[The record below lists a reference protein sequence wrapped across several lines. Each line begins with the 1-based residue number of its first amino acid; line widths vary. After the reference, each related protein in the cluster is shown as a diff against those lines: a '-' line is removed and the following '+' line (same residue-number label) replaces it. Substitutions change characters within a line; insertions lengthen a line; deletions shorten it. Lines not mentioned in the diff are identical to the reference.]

1 MGRLPRRVLSA
12 ALFLVLLGN
21 VLKADSRA
29 ADNAIQ
35 LNAMLSLTGA
45 AAALGTDEQEVLQ
58 ALEAEVNRTGGIRGR
73 PIAFTYLDDAS
84 DPRVA
89 IQLTNGLKAK
99 DVPVIVGPNVA
110 ATCSAI
116 LPLIQTGGPVSF
128 CFSPAIYPASG
139 SNMFTAGVAAADT
152 YRRLLIFAQS
162 RKWKSLGLITPTDA
176 TGQDA
181 SKQIR
186 ALAESPQFSDLHLV
200 AIESFAPA
208 DLSVAAQI
216 AKIKAAKPEALLAIG
231 TGVPFG
237 IVMHGVRDGGLTI
250 PVIANGGN
258 MSYKQMAQD
267 GDFLPDKLFFN
278 GARGLTVDP
287 SAPGRIKNAQKAF
300 ADALRAK
307 GTRPSYSALLA
318 WDPAMLVVDT
328 LRKLGPTASAT
339 EIAGYIGG
347 LQGWAGICGIYD
359 FRKSPQRGIDTDA
372 AAVYQWNALKK
383 DFVVTK

>member
-12 ALFLVLLGN
+12 ALFLVLLGS
-21 VLKADSRA
+21 VLKTDSRA
-29 ADNAIQ
+29 ADNPIQ

-89 IQLTNGLKAK
+89 IQLANGLKAK
-99 DVPVIVGPNVA
+99 DAAVVVGPNIA

-116 LPLIQTGGPVSF
+116 LPLIQNGGPVSF
-128 CFSPAIYPASG
+128 CFSPAIYPAAG

-186 ALAESPQFSDLHLV
+186 ALAESTQFADLHLV

-216 AKIKAAKPEALLAIG
+216 AKIKAAKPDALLAIG

-237 IVMHGVRDGGLTI
+237 IVMHGVRDGGLAI

-267 GDFLPDKLFFN
+267 ADFLPEKLFFN
-278 GARGLTVDP
+278 GARGLTVDS
-287 SAPGRIKNAQKAF
+287 SAPARIKSAQKAF

-372 AAVYQWNALKK
+372 AAVYQWSASKK